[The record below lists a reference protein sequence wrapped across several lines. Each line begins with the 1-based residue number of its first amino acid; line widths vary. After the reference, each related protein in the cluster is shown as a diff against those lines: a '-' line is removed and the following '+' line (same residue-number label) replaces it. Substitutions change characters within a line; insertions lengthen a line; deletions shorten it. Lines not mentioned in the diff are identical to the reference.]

1 MTEAGLRQLGRPDDP
16 TTIAVDS
23 DTTVVS
29 DAPPAPADVAAA
41 AAAEAAASRP
51 KDTTVF
57 PGFDGLRAIA
67 ALLVLVVH
75 AGFMTTLT
83 LRTSFGPY
91 AARAE
96 IGVAVFFLISGF
108 LLYRPFVARH
118 FALADSGGGRDVPE
132 VRGFLLRRFMRV
144 VPLYWLVFVISLVVI
159 TDKMIVANIQGLVE
173 CLLFVQGYRQAWA
186 LQGLSQAWTLNVEV
200 AFYLFVPLY
209 AWLLGRRVRAPR
221 TQLWLELTGVA
232 TLYLL
237 GNLVHWQM
245 IGTDTGPADGWAAWL
260 PVWWDLFSMG
270 MFLAVVSAWY
280 GRQGRYPR
288 WSALPFS
295 GTVCWLLAAVC
306 YWVASKKIGLPL
318 WPIYHA
324 SVRTDLGKH
333 LFYGL
338 FGFFLLLPA
347 VFGPQR
353 LGVVR
358 RFLSSRVMTFLGS
371 ISYGIYLWHQTVI
384 DVVMARSGWKIWQ
397 ISFLPFFVL
406 VLVITVALSTLTY
419 HLVEK
424 PCQNLARDW
433 ARRWK
438 KGGRPGEPAA
448 TAPPAVA
455 PASAVGEAP
464 SPDAVSAGAVS
475 VAASPMALP
484 VPSTPMPTR
493 ALVAA
498 PAQGG
503 SAAGALDETTVPP
516 LPEPHQ
522 PDSIAQ
528 RDGWDGRPGGQ
539 P

>member
-1 MTEAGLRQLGRPDDP
+1 MTGAGLRQLGRPDDP
-16 TTIAVDS
+16 TTVAVDAG
-23 DTTVVS
+23 TTVVS
-29 DAPPAPADVAAA
+29 GAPLAPADEPSAPAAPTP
-41 AAAEAAASRP
+41 RR
-51 KDTTVF
+51 DTTVF

-67 ALLVLVVH
+67 ALLVVVVH

-83 LRTSFGPY
+83 LRSSLGPY

-118 FALADSGGGRDVPE
+118 LALADRGGGRDVPE
-132 VRGFLLRRFMRV
+132 VGGFLLRRFMRI
-144 VPLYWLVFVISLVVI
+144 VPLYWLVFVISLVVV
-159 TDKMIVANIQGLVE
+159 TDKMIVANVRGLLE
-173 CLLFVQGYRQAWA
+173 CLLFVQGYRQSWA
-186 LQGLSQAWTLNVEV
+186 LQGLTQAWTLDVEV

-232 TLYLL
+232 ALYLL
-237 GNLVHWQM
+237 GTLVHWRM
-245 IGTDTGPADGWAAWL
+245 IGTDSGLADGWSVWL
-260 PVWWDLFSMG
+260 PVWWDLFSLG

-280 GRQGRYPR
+280 GRQGRHPR
-288 WSALPFS
+288 WSTLPFS
-295 GTVCWLLAAVC
+295 GTICWLLAAVC

-318 WPIYHA
+318 WPIYDA
-324 SVRTDLGKH
+324 TVRTDLGKH

-338 FGFFLLLPA
+338 FGFFLLLPV

-353 LGVVR
+353 RGVVR
-358 RFLSSRVMTFLGS
+358 RFLASRVMTFLGS

-397 ISFLPFFVL
+397 VSFAPLFAV

-419 HLVEK
+419 YLVER

-438 KGGRPGEPAA
+438 NRPRRGRAA
-448 TAPPAVA
+448 TAASAPVAASEAAPHPVVAGAHGPVVVAQGRPAPLPA
-455 PASAVGEAP
+455 PASA
-464 SPDAVSAGAVS
+464 
-475 VAASPMALP
+475 
-484 VPSTPMPTR
+484 
-493 ALVAA
+493 AA
-498 PAQGG
+498 PVTG
-503 SAAGALDETTVPP
+503 STRGVTAGRALDETTIPP

-522 PDSIAQ
+522 PDRI
-528 RDGWDGRPGGQ
+528 GRQDSAGGRFGPGDR